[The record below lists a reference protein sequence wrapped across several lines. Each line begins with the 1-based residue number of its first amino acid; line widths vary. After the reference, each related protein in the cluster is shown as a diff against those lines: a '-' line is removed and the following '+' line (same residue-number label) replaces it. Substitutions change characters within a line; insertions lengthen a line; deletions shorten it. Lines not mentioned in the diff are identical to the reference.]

1 MPVQACSLNR
11 NVCNSQC
18 FGNIHGFILLLAR
31 RASAKRC
38 GSICKIEPAGNP
50 CKKYQKQL
58 ALMASCPSDKA
69 KQVVDGLYVEKSPFF
84 TVTAQMDGVFSE
96 PEAAL
101 L

>member
-1 MPVQACSLNR
+1 MALFCYLHVVPALNVAVQSARLNR
-11 NVCNSQC
+11 REILVK
-18 FGNIHGFILLLAR
+18 NI
-31 RASAKRC
+31 KN
-38 GSICKIEPAGNP
+38 K
-50 CKKYQKQL
+50 L